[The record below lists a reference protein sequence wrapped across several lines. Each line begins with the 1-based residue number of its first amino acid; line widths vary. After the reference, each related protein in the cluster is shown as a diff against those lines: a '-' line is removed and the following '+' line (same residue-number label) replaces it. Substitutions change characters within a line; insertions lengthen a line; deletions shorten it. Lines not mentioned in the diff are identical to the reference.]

1 MKMDYEAIGL
11 KVGLEVHQELDT
23 RHKLFCHCPPRL
35 FREEPEYIFVRK
47 LRPSQSELGEV
58 DPAAL
63 FEFLKGKTIVYEA
76 SRETDCL
83 VEMDEE
89 PPGPLNDEAL
99 DICLTFALMVGAQP
113 VDEVHVMRKIVVD
126 GSNTTGF
133 QRTCVVALGGAIEV
147 GGKRYR
153 LEQICLEEDAARKIV
168 EEGGI
173 VRYRID
179 RLGIP
184 LIEVT
189 TAPEIR
195 SPEEARRVA
204 HAIGRIL
211 RATGRVRRG
220 IGTIR
225 QDLNISI
232 EGGALIEIKGVQELD
247 LVSKVVEYE
256 ALRQLS
262 LLDIA
267 EELRDRGLKPADLE
281 GLEPIDVSV
290 LFRETRCRI
299 LRRELKRKGRIYALR
314 LPRFRGLLGREI
326 CPARRLG
333 TEMADRAKFWG
344 GVEGIIHTDE
354 LPGYD
359 ISEEEVEKLRQR
371 MGAEEEDAVVLVAGE
386 AERCKRALK
395 AVLERAIEA
404 IKGVPSETRA
414 ANPDGTTHYT
424 RPRPGPAR
432 MYPETDVVS
441 IPITEERLKRLRERL
456 PEMPE
461 EKLKRFME
469 EYRLNEKLARQV
481 IDSDYSPLFEELA
494 RDLGI
499 SPTLIAVTLTE
510 TMKSLTRE
518 GVRVERLSDDSLRRV
533 FELIREGAMMKEAIS
548 DVLTW
553 LSSHPEASPRD
564 ALKELGL
571 ELISRKELEN
581 IIREKVEENLKLLE
595 ERRERAFGTL
605 MGRVM
610 SEVRGK
616 ANPTEVQSILR
627 RIMKERIK
635 ELTR

>member
-1 MKMDYEAIGL
+1 MIDYEAIGL

-35 FREEPEYIFVRK
+35 FREEPEYTFVRR

-99 DICLTFALMVGAQP
+99 DICLTFALMVEAQP

-147 GGKRYR
+147 EGKRYH
-153 LEQICLEEDAARKIV
+153 LEQICLEEDAARKIA
-168 EEGGI
+168 EEGGV

-211 RATGRVRRG
+211 RATGRVQRG
-220 IGTIR
+220 LGTIR

-247 LVSKVVEYE
+247 LVSKVIEYE
-256 ALRQLS
+256 ALRQLR
-262 LLDIA
+262 LLEIA
-267 EELRDRGLKPADLE
+267 EELRRRGLEPSELE
-281 GLEPIDVSV
+281 GLEPLDVSE
-290 LFRETRCRI
+290 LFRGSRCRI

-314 LPRFRGLLGREI
+314 LPRFGGLLGREL
-326 CPARRLG
+326 CPGRRLG

-344 GVEGIIHTDE
+344 GVEGILHTDE

-359 ISEEEVEKLRQR
+359 ITEEEVEALRER
-371 MGAEEEDAVVLVAGE
+371 VGAGPGDAVILVAGE
-386 AERCKRALK
+386 AERCRRALR
-395 AVLERAIEA
+395 AVLERALEA
-404 IKGVPSETRA
+404 LEGVPSETRA

-432 MYPETDVVS
+432 MYPETDVIS
-441 IPITEERLKRLRERL
+441 TPITEERLGRLRERL

-461 EKLKRFME
+461 EKLRRFME
-469 EYRLNEKLARQV
+469 EYGLNEKLARQV
-481 IDSDYSPLFEELA
+481 IDSDYASLFEELA
-494 RDLGI
+494 QGLEV
-499 SPTLIAVTLTE
+499 SPTLMAVTLTE
-510 TMKSLTRE
+510 TLKSLSRE
-518 GVRVERLSDDSLRRV
+518 GVRVERVGDEALREV
-533 FELIREGAMMKEAIS
+533 FGLIEEGAMMKEAIP

-553 LSSHPEASPRD
+553 LVDHPEASPRD
-564 ALKELGL
+564 ALRELGL
-571 ELISRKELEN
+571 ELLSIEELRGLILRK
-581 IIREKVEENLKLLE
+581 IEENRGLIEARGEK
-595 ERRERAFGTL
+595 AFGPL

-610 SEVRGK
+610 AEVRGR
-616 ANPTEVQSILR
+616 ANPAEVQRILR
-627 RIMKERIK
+627 EVLRERV
-635 ELTR
+635 EGSTP